1 MRDLRRY
8 SAACLLAVFLVG
20 GTALPVLHQF
30 EHAAHETVHHDA
42 FARQIGHIH
51 TDDVGLSVALP
62 DALLHDFQC
71 VLCAKTL
78 PSAIMTRAHAAAL
91 PERTPW
97 GLSRATCLPAP
108 PYLLSPIRGPPPV
121 A

>member
-1 MRDLRRY
+1 MRDPRRY

-20 GTALPVLHQF
+20 GVALPVLHSF
-30 EHAAHETVHHDA
+30 EHAAHEAARHDA
-42 FARQIGHIH
+42 FDAFTGHVH
-51 TDDVGLSVALP
+51 TDHVALSVALP

-78 PSAIMTRAHAAAL
+78 PSVVEARAVAVVAPDGARLSHLAA
-91 PERTPW
+91 
-97 GLSRATCLPAP
+97 SHRAAP
-108 PYLLSPIRGPPPV
+108 SILLFPIRGPPPV